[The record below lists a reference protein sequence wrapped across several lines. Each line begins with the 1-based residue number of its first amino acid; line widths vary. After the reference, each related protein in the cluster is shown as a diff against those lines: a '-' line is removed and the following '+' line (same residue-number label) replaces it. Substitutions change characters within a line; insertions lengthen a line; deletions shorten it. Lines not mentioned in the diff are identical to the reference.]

1 MIERTQ
7 KTVRSAERPD
17 SQAAGRFL
25 MTGPDTGPHL
35 MEVKRIS
42 TTEPRLNDRIR
53 AQRCRL
59 ISDDGEQLGI
69 FMVSDALRMAD
80 EQGLDLVEIAP
91 NADPP
96 VCKTMDYGKYKY
108 EMEQKAKKAR
118 KNQTR
123 VEVKEIKFRPKI
135 DTHDYETKKKHVV
148 RFLEAGAKVKV
159 TIMFRGRE
167 MVHAERGLAI
177 LERLEADIADLA
189 FVESKPKLEGRNM
202 FMLVA
207 PHKKE
212 PVKAKPAEKKQAEAD
227 ESDDAAEPP
236 QAAEAASGDAAA
248 KE

>member
-1 MIERTQ
+1 M
-7 KTVRSAERPD
+7 
-17 SQAAGRFL
+17 
-25 MTGPDTGPHL
+25 
-35 MEVKRIS
+35 KRIS

-59 ISDDGEQLGI
+59 IAEDGEQLGI
-69 FMVSDALRMAD
+69 FMMSDALRMAD
-80 EQGLDLVEIAP
+80 DQVLDLVEIAP

-96 VCKTMDYGKYKY
+96 VCKIMDYGKYRY
-108 EMEQKAKKAR
+108 EQEQKAKQAR
-118 KNQTR
+118 KHQTR
-123 VEVKEIKFRPKI
+123 VEIKEIKFRPKI
-135 DTHDYETKKKHVV
+135 DKHDYETKKKHVV

-177 LERLEADIADLA
+177 LERLEADIVDLG

-212 PVKAKPAEKKQAEAD
+212 PVKAKPVKDENAD
-227 ESDDAAEPP
+227 EAP
-236 QAAEAASGDAAA
+236 EAAPAAD
-248 KE
+248 E